1 MVFLSLLIILCFT
14 KCNMFNCRYDF
25 LSFYTDNSD
34 AEDGS
39 PRKRRRSSSPSG
51 SDPKRERRRS
61 SSSLS
66 GSDPERNKA
75 TAGNNV

>member
-1 MVFLSLLIILCFT
+1 
-14 KCNMFNCRYDF
+14 MFHCGYEF

-39 PRKRRRSSSPSG
+39 PRKRPQSSSPPFG
-51 SDPKRERRRS
+51 SDPK
-61 SSSLS
+61 
-66 GSDPERNKA
+66 RNKA

>member
-1 MVFLSLLIILCFT
+1 MAFLSLLIILCFT

-39 PRKRRRSSSPSG
+39 PRKRRRSSSPPSG
-51 SDPKRERRRS
+51 SDPK
-61 SSSLS
+61 
-66 GSDPERNKA
+66 RNKA

>member
-1 MVFLSLLIILCFT
+1 MAFLSLLIILCFT

-39 PRKRRRSSSPSG
+39 PRKRRQSSSPPSG
-51 SDPKRERRRS
+51 SDPK
-61 SSSLS
+61 
-66 GSDPERNKA
+66 RNKA

>member
-39 PRKRRRSSSPSG
+39 PRKRRRSSSSPSG
-51 SDPKRERRRS
+51 SEPKR
-61 SSSLS
+61 
-66 GSDPERNKA
+66 NQA

>member
-1 MVFLSLLIILCFT
+1 MVFLSLLILLCFT

-39 PRKRRRSSSPSG
+39 PRKRRRSSSSPSGSG
-51 SDPKRERRRS
+51 SDPKR
-61 SSSLS
+61 
-66 GSDPERNKA
+66 NKA
-75 TAGNNV
+75 TAGDNV

>member
-1 MVFLSLLIILCFT
+1 MAFLSLLIILCFT

-39 PRKRRRSSSPSG
+39 PRKRPQSSSPPSG
-51 SDPKRERRRS
+51 SDPKRI
-61 SSSLS
+61 
-66 GSDPERNKA
+66 KA

>member
-1 MVFLSLLIILCFT
+1 MIHCG
-14 KCNMFNCRYDF
+14 YDF

-39 PRKRRRSSSPSG
+39 PRKRPQSSSPPSG
-51 SDPKRERRRS
+51 SDPK
-61 SSSLS
+61 
-66 GSDPERNKA
+66 RNKA